1 MQEYLQIASG
11 ADQTDWNFDMFKGK
25 LGMMSQI
32 PQKNVIFATT
42 FIMSKKVNWWLFC
55 CSQN

>member
-32 PQKNVIFATT
+32 P
-42 FIMSKKVNWWLFC
+42 
-55 CSQN
+55 